1 VSRIFFAPLG
11 MLGGLIAGLLG
22 KRLFN
27 MAWALVD
34 ENEPPQPGDREA
46 AWRRVLLALL
56 LQGAIF
62 RASRG
67 VMDRVMRKGF
77 SYLTG
82 SWPGERKPPKAAS

>member
-1 VSRIFFAPLG
+1 MSKILFAPLG
-11 MLGGLIAGLLG
+11 MFGGLIAGLIG

-27 MAWALVD
+27 AAWAMVD
-34 ENEPPQPGDREA
+34 EDEPPQAGDREA
-46 AWRRVLLALL
+46 AWSRVVLALL

-67 VMDRVMRKGF
+67 VVDRVMRKGF

-82 SWPGERKPPKAAS
+82 YWPGERKPKAAS